1 MLENDK
7 NTSDDR
13 PEWERSL
20 LEKLA
25 FSSLNEQKKARRWG
39 IFFKLFMVGYFVL
52 LMILASGDGYS
63 NQPDPSEP
71 HSALVDLTGVI
82 SPESEA
88 SADMVIGGLR
98 EAFKSKAKGIILRA
112 NSPGG
117 SPVQSSYIYN
127 EIKRLK
133 AKHTDKKIYAVIS
146 DVCASGC
153 YYAVAGADKIYANPS
168 SVVGSIGVLMNGFGF
183 VDAMKKVGVE
193 RRLMT
198 AGKNKGIMDP
208 FSPRKPGDK
217 KHMQTLLNELHAQFI
232 DVVREGRGK
241 SLKETPDMFS
251 GLFWTGEQALAMGL
265 VDDMG
270 SAGHVAR
277 EVIGEK
283 DIIDYS
289 VKERFIDR
297 LAGRIGSQF
306 AGALSTSFAENVIQ
320 FK

>member
-1 MLENDK
+1 MSG
-7 NTSDDR
+7 TDDQDEE
-13 PEWERSL
+13 PKVGWDQSL
-20 LEKLA
+20 LERLA
-25 FSSLNEQKKARRWG
+25 FASLNEQKKSRRWG
-39 IFFKLFMVGYFVL
+39 NFFKLFMVGYFVL
-52 LMILASGDGYS
+52 LMILATGDGYS

-71 HSALVDLTGVI
+71 HSALVDLAGVI
-82 SPESEA
+82 SPDSEA

-133 AKHTDKKIYAVIS
+133 AKYTDKKIYAVIS

-153 YYAVAGADKIYANPS
+153 YYAVAGVDKIFANPS

-198 AGKNKGIMDP
+198 AGKNKGILDP
-208 FSPRKPGDK
+208 FSPRKRGDQ
-217 KHMQTLLNELHAQFI
+217 KHMQSLLNELHAQFI

-241 SLKETPDMFS
+241 SLKETPKMFS
-251 GLFWTGEQALAMGL
+251 GLFWTGEQAMVMGL

-283 DIIDYS
+283 DIIDYT
-289 VKERFIDR
+289 VKEKFIDR
-297 LAGRIGSQF
+297 LAGRFGAQI
-306 AGALSTSFAENVIQ
+306 AGALSTSFFENIIQ